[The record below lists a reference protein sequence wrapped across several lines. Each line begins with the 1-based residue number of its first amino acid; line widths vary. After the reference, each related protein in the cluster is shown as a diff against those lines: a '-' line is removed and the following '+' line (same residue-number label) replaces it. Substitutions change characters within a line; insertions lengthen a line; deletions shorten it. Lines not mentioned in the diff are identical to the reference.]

1 MGHLVNDVDHA
12 VQDSID
18 GLVRASGGKL
28 ARLDGYP
35 DIKVVVRTDAQRDRV
50 AVVSGGGAGH
60 EPAHAGFV
68 GQGLLT
74 AAVCGDIFAS
84 PSVDAVLAAIVSVTG
99 DAGCLVIV
107 KNYTGDRLN
116 FGLAVERARALGL
129 AVEMVVVG
137 DDIALPDA
145 PQPRGLAGT
154 LFVHKTAG
162 AAAESGASLAEVAA
176 VAGRVA
182 STARTLGV
190 SLTGVAIPGRPYTE
204 RVEPGTAELGLGIHG
219 EPGAHTI
226 QLEDAAALV
235 ASMASSLEEALPGSG
250 PLALLLNNLGGVA
263 ALELGIV
270 LRDLLATPLGARAS
284 LLTGPALLMTSLA
297 AQGFSVSA
305 LPVDAELTALLQAP
319 VAAHVAWPGALP
331 VGEVAVVEVPAAG
344 HPTFTASA
352 DHDVRKVLSA
362 VCDGIVEAE
371 GMLNTLDSY
380 VGDGDTGSTFG
391 TAARRVLAGLDD
403 LPLAERPALFSA
415 LSGILATSMG
425 GSSGVLGSV
434 FFAAAG
440 TASAEGASVTDAL
453 QAGIGAMQR
462 YGGASVGDRT
472 MLDAL
477 VPAVAALSSGSV
489 TDAAEAAEKGAAATA
504 SMTSARAGRSAY
516 VPSEHL
522 ADVQDPGAAAI
533 AVMFRAAATTTRPA

>member
-1 MGHLVNDVDHA
+1 MGHLVNDVDQA
-12 VQDSID
+12 VQESID

-35 DIKVVVRTDAQRDRV
+35 DIKVVVRTDWNREKV

-84 PSVDAVLAAIVSVTG
+84 PSVDAVLAAILAVTG
-99 DAGCLVIV
+99 EPGCLVIV

-116 FGLAVERARALGL
+116 FGLAVERARALGKN
-129 AVEMVVVG
+129 VEMVVVG

-154 LFVHKTAG
+154 LFVHKSAG
-162 AAAESGASLAEVAA
+162 ALAETGAPLSEVAA
-176 VAGRVA
+176 VATRVA
-182 STARTLGV
+182 SAAKTLGV
-190 SLTGVAIPGRPYTE
+190 SLSGVAIPGRPYTE
-204 RVEPGTAELGLGIHG
+204 RVEAGTAELGLGIHG

-226 QLEDAAALV
+226 KLEDAGGLL
-235 ASMASSLEEALPGSG
+235 STMAQSLEAAVGEG

-270 LRDLLATPLGARAS
+270 LRDLLATGLGSRTA
-284 LLTGPALLMTSLA
+284 LLTGPAALMTSLS
-297 AQGFSVSA
+297 AQGFSVTA
-305 LPVDAELTALLQAP
+305 LPVDEELSRLLQAP
-319 VAAHVAWPGALP
+319 AAAHAAWPGARPIGDLTVAALP
-331 VGEVAVVEVPAAG
+331 PIET
-344 HPTFTASA
+344 PTFTASS
-352 DHDVRKVLSA
+352 DDTVRALLVS
-362 VCDGIVEAE
+362 VSESIVAAE
-371 GMLNTLDSY
+371 ESLNALDAH
-380 VGDGDTGSTFG
+380 VGDGDTGSTFA
-391 TAARRVLAGLDD
+391 TAARRVLAGIDE
-403 LPLAERPALFSA
+403 LPQADRPALFSA
-415 LSGILATSMG
+415 LSQILATSMG

-434 FFAAAG
+434 FFAAA
-440 TASAEGASVTDAL
+440 SVSDSSVAEAL
-453 QAGIGAMQR
+453 EAGVDAMQR

-477 VPAVAALSSGSV
+477 VPAISALASGGSAA
-489 TDAAEAAEKGAAATA
+489 DAATA
-504 SMTSARAGRSAY
+504 AEEGAARTATMKSARAGRSAY

-533 AVMFRAAATTTRPA
+533 AVMFRAAAL

>member
-1 MGHLVNDVDHA
+1 MGHLVNDVDQA
-12 VQDSID
+12 VQESID

-35 DIKVVVRTDAQRDRV
+35 DIKVVVRTDWATDHQERV

-84 PSVDAVLAAIVSVTG
+84 PSVDAVLAAILAVTG
-99 DAGCLVIV
+99 EPGCLVIV

-116 FGLAVERARALGL
+116 FGLAVERARALGKK
-129 AVEMVVVG
+129 VEMVVVG
-137 DDIALPDA
+137 DDIALPDT

-162 AAAESGASLAEVAA
+162 ALAETGAPLAEVVA
-176 VAGRVA
+176 VATRVA
-182 STARTLGV
+182 AATKTLGV
-190 SLTGVAIPGRPYTE
+190 SLSGVPIPGRPYTE
-204 RVEPGTAELGLGIHG
+204 RVEAGTAELGLGIHG

-226 QLEDAAALV
+226 QLEDASGLL
-235 ASMASSLEEALPGSG
+235 SDMARSLEASVGEG
-250 PLALLLNNLGGVA
+250 PVAVLLNNLGGVA

-270 LRDLLATPLGARAS
+270 LRDLLATGLGARTA
-284 LLTGPALLMTSLA
+284 LLTGPASLMTSLS
-297 AQGFSVSA
+297 AQGFSVTA
-305 LPVDAELTALLQAP
+305 LPVDEELVRLLQAP
-319 VAAHVAWPGALP
+319 AAAHAAWPGARP
-331 VGEVAVVEVPAAG
+331 VGDLTVAALPAIET
-344 HPTFTASA
+344 PTFTASS
-352 DHDVRKVLSA
+352 DDVVRALLVA
-362 VCDGIVEAE
+362 VSEGIVAAE
-371 GMLNTLDSY
+371 ESLNALDAH
-380 VGDGDTGSTFG
+380 VGDGDTGSTFA
-391 TAARRVLAGLDD
+391 TAARRVLAGLDE
-403 LPLAERPALFSA
+403 LPLADRPALFTA
-415 LSGILATSMG
+415 LSQTLATSMG

-434 FFAAAG
+434 FFAAASVSG
-440 TASAEGASVTDAL
+440 SSLAEAL
-453 QAGIGAMQR
+453 EAGVEAMQR

-477 VPAVAALSSGSV
+477 VPAISALASGGSAA
-489 TDAAEAAEKGAAATA
+489 DAATA
-504 SMTSARAGRSAY
+504 AEEGAARTATMKSARAGRSAY

-533 AVMFRAAATTTRPA
+533 AVMFRAAAQ